1 MNALADVLAC
11 LGAVVTGIGV
21 VLLSVAIRRIERRLA
36 KLEART
42 RSEETRKLWGKLNW
56 EHHDARSL
64 GKGEA
69 MSDLSA
75 KTR

>member
-56 EHHDARSL
+56 ERHDARSL
-64 GKGEA
+64 GNTVPLTG
-69 MSDLSA
+69 
-75 KTR
+75 R